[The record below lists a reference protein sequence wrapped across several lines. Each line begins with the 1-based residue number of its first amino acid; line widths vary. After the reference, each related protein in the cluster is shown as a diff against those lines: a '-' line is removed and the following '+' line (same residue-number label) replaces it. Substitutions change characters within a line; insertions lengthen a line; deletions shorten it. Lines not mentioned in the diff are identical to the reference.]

1 MQKKSKEYLAAALD
15 FMQKGRVQL
24 YTPFLKQDSLTIVGP
39 SFKYEN
45 IQAAFDLVRDQYFT
59 LWMDSL
65 FNKLNENKEYD
76 SNCRKFILSAIEKLY
91 EIILET
97 KKSAP
102 TLELSLIRS
111 KEEAIQILLAKASDM
126 DKKFNMLKY
135 SYEKDK
141 KLFERKLK
149 KYENEINYKKLM

>member
-1 MQKKSKEYLAAALD
+1 MQKKSKEYLVAALN

-24 YTPFLKQDSLTIVGP
+24 YTPFLEHDSLTIVGP
-39 SFKYEN
+39 SFRYEN

-59 LWMDSL
+59 LWLDSL

-76 SNCRKFILSAIEKLY
+76 SKCRKIILSAIEKLY

-102 TLELSLIRS
+102 TIELSLIRT
-111 KEEAIQILLAKASDM
+111 KEEAIHSLLTKASDM
-126 DKKFNMLKY
+126 NKKLNLLKY
-135 SYEKDK
+135 SYIKDK
-141 KLFERKLK
+141 KLFERKLRE
-149 KYENEINYKKLM
+149 YEKEVND